1 MLKHEYRKGMN
12 SLNTVAAAIAR
23 VRAWRVA
30 NDLAPS
36 RFAAAAGVSEATL
49 RQIDHENWNPTS
61 STLEKLEAVLP
72 PGWQIGDPVP
82 AALPRKPSPAAKAR
96 AA

>member
-1 MLKHEYRKGMN
+1 M
-12 SLNTVAAAIAR
+12 NTVAAAIER

-49 RQIDHENWNPTS
+49 RHIDHENWNPTA
-61 STLEKLEAVLP
+61 STLEKLEVLIP
-72 PGWQIGDPVP
+72 ANWQLGDPVP
-82 AALPRKPSPAAKAR
+82 ASLPRKTPSASGKAR
-96 AA
+96 AG